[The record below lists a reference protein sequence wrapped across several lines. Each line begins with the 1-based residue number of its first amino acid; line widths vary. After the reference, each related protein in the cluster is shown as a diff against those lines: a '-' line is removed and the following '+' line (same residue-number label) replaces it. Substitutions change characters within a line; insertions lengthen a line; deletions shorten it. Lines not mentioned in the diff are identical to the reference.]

1 MKSAIAFPLA
11 LFAVSHAFTMAPGPV
26 ARTSTALDMTVLS
39 YNGKKKDFKEGSP
52 LKNAVRQLGVP
63 VKYSCQK

>member
-1 MKSAIAFPLA
+1 MKSVLA
-11 LFAVSHAFTMAPGPV
+11 LFLALLAVSHAFTVAPAAS

-52 LKNAVRQLGVP
+52 MKVAVKQLGVP
-63 VKYSCQK
+63 VKYSCSK

>member
-1 MKSAIAFPLA
+1 MKPVIAFLLA
-11 LFAVSHAFTMAPGPV
+11 LFAISHAFTAAPGP
-26 ARTSTALDMTVLS
+26 AGRTNTALDMTVLS
-39 YNGKKKDFKEGSP
+39 YNGKKKDFQEGSP